1 MKDLDSQLI
10 FEAYNEEVIDE
21 GLKDVAKKAAQYGA
35 IGAATAASALGSPP
49 AKSAPA
55 AEPAPITQAQ
65 TDLMKKGYEL
75 EQSMK
80 AFLAKKVLRMKLKQT
95 DPAAYDA
102 LIKIKG
108 NMSIGNEPTQNMSEQ
123 QLQATQRLS
132 QYVDGA
138 STSLDVM
145 KKLSR

>member
-1 MKDLDSQLI
+1 
-10 FEAYNEEVIDE
+10 
-21 GLKDVAKKAAQYGA
+21 
-35 IGAATAASALGSPP
+35 
-49 AKSAPA
+49 
-55 AEPAPITQAQ
+55 
-65 TDLMKKGYEL
+65 MKKGYEL

-80 AFLAKKVLRMKLKQT
+80 AALSNKMLRMKLKQT

-108 NMSIGNEPTQNMSEQ
+108 NMSIGNEPTQNMSQE

-138 STSLDVM
+138 STGLDVM
-145 KKLSR
+145 KKL